1 MELNGGAGPSDL
13 EARARQLGAALDA
26 LIPAL
31 HARRDLLR
39 QIGMNLPPGTSSGFE
54 IIREEMA
61 FLLDRLRAGAAELA
75 RYRALAETATQ
86 LAASLDVQQV
96 LDEAMD
102 SVIALTGAE
111 RGYIL
116 LRDEDSGE
124 MVFSVARNLERET
137 LDESGFMVSRT
148 IVEQVI
154 ATGQPVVTTN
164 AQDDPRFAT
173 QQSVMFFA
181 LRSIL
186 CVPLV
191 ARGSMVGV
199 VYADNRVKDALFG
212 QDELALLVAF
222 ADQAAVAI
230 ENARLFE
237 RLQRALAEASE
248 MSELMDNVL
257 ASIASGVITTD
268 VNAIITLC
276 NSAAESILD
285 VPRGEVLN
293 RPLRIALPVL
303 YGQLQPA
310 LAAIFEKG
318 ETEVIEAELP
328 LPGRDPASL
337 VLKLTPLRN
346 EQRHPAETE
355 GVAIVLDDLSEIK
368 QRDATL
374 AMVRRYLPPAMVDQI
389 QNLDGLGL
397 GGERRVI
404 SVVFVETLPFEAMP
418 LGLPPDALLERLNL
432 YLTAAAEAIHARQ
445 GLVDKFIGSEV
456 MGLFNTQLNPD
467 DEHAWKALQ
476 AAITMRDELEAL
488 SARLGQ
494 PQMRC
499 CRIGVHTGVATLGN
513 VGNATRRDF
522 TAIGDMI
529 NLAKRLQE
537 HAAYG
542 QVIISDDTYQLC
554 REHIASHD
562 CEMHVTERA
571 TIQVRGRRQPVAVY
585 EVVCTR

>member
-1 MELNGGAGPSDL
+1 MAQSGIRRPDL
-13 EARARQLGAALDA
+13 QAEARHLGAALDA
-26 LIPAL
+26 LIGRM
-31 HARRDLLR
+31 HTQRDLLR
-39 QIGMNLPPGTSSGFE
+39 QMGMSLPPGTLSGFA
-54 IIREEMA
+54 IIREEVE
-61 FLLDRLRAGAAELA
+61 LLIERLGADADELE
-75 RYRALAETATQ
+75 RYRTLADTAAQ

-116 LRDEDSGE
+116 LRDEDTGE
-124 MVFSVARNLERET
+124 MVFSVARNLDRET

-148 IVEQVI
+148 IVEEVI
-154 ATGQPVVTTN
+154 ASGQPVVTTN

-173 QQSVMFFA
+173 QKSVMFFA

-191 ARGSMVGV
+191 ARGEMVGV

-230 ENARLFE
+230 ENARLFA

-276 NSAAESILD
+276 NQAAESILGTSRVD
-285 VPRGEVLN
+285 VLN

-303 YGQLQPA
+303 YGHIQPA
-310 LAAIFEKG
+310 LNAIFAG
-318 ETEVIEAELP
+318 GTSEVIEVDLP
-328 LPGRDPASL
+328 LPDREPANL
-337 VLKLTPLRN
+337 VLKLTPLRSQPRN
-346 EQRHPAETE
+346 PDAIE
-355 GVAIVLDDLSEIK
+355 GVAIVLDDLSEIR

-374 AMVRRYLPPAMVDQI
+374 TVVRRYLPPAMVDQI
-389 QNLDGLGL
+389 QSLDGLGL
-397 GGERRVI
+397 GGERRLI
-404 SVVFVETLPFEAMP
+404 SVVFVETLPSEVMP
-418 LGLPPDALLERLNL
+418 AGLPPAEQLARINQ
-432 YLTAAAEAIHARQ
+432 YLTAATEAIHERR

-467 DEHAWKALQ
+467 DDHAWQALQ
-476 AAITMRDELEAL
+476 AAITIHD
-488 SARLGQ
+488 RLQ
-494 PQMRC
+494 VFAESTQHQWRA
-499 CRIGVHTGVATLGN
+499 CRISVHTGVATLGN
-513 VGNATRRDF
+513 VGNPTRRDF

-529 NLAKRLQE
+529 NVAKRLQE
-537 HAAYG
+537 HAAHG
-542 QVIISDDTYQLC
+542 QVIISEDTFRLC
-554 REHIASHD
+554 EDRIAGHE
-562 CEMHVTERA
+562 CGMEVTEHT
-571 TIQVRGRRQPVAVY
+571 TIQVRGRRQPVTVY
-585 EVVCTR
+585 EVACTR

>member
-1 MELNGGAGPSDL
+1 MTLNGGASRSEL
-13 EARARQLGAALDA
+13 HAQARQLAAALDA
-26 LIPAL
+26 LMPAL
-31 HARRDLLR
+31 HAQRDALR
-39 QIGMNLPPGTSSGFE
+39 QMSMNLPPGTLSGFE
-54 IIREEMA
+54 ILRDEVS
-61 FLLDRLRAGAAELA
+61 LLIERLRAEHAEQQ
-75 RYRALAETATQ
+75 RYAALAGTATQ

-96 LDEAMD
+96 LNEAMD
-102 SVIALTGAE
+102 TVIALTGAE

-124 MVFSVARNLERET
+124 MAFSVARNLDRET
-137 LDESGFMVSRT
+137 LDESGFTVSRT

-164 AQDDPRFAT
+164 AQDDPRFAA
-173 QQSVMFFA
+173 QQSVVLFA

-191 ARGSMVGV
+191 ARGEMIGV
-199 VYADNRVKDALFG
+199 VYADNRVRDALF
-212 QDELALLVAF
+212 DEADLTLLVAF

-230 ENARLFE
+230 ENARLFT
-237 RLQRALAEASE
+237 RLQRALAEARE

-268 VNAIITLC
+268 VNVIITLC
-276 NSAAESILD
+276 NSAAAAILG

-293 RPLRIALPVL
+293 RPLRVALPAL
-303 YGQLQPA
+303 YGAMEPA
-310 LAAIFEKG
+310 LDGIFG
-318 ETEVIEAELP
+318 GGQTAMVETDLP

-337 VLKLTPLRN
+337 LLKLTPLRSD
-346 EQRHPAETE
+346 QRHAGEIE

-389 QNLDGLGL
+389 QSLDGLAL
-397 GGERRVI
+397 GGERRLVT
-404 SVVFVETLPFEAMP
+404 VVFVETLPFEAMP
-418 LGLPPDALLERLNL
+418 VALSPAALLERLNL
-432 YLTAAAEAIHARQ
+432 YLTVATDAIHQRQ
-445 GLVDKFIGSEV
+445 GLVDKYIGSAV

-467 DEHAWKALQ
+467 DDHAWQALL
-476 AAITMRDELEAL
+476 AAMTMREAL
-488 SARLGQ
+488 RALSDRLGEA
-494 PQMRC
+494 PGRC
-499 CRIGVHTGVATLGN
+499 CRIGVHSGVATLGN

-537 HAAYG
+537 HAGFG

-554 REHIASHD
+554 RASITAHD
-562 CEMHVTERA
+562 CDLRVTEQA
-571 TIQVRGRRQPVAVY
+571 TIQVRGRRQPVTVY
-585 EVVCTR
+585 EVTCAR

>member
-1 MELNGGAGPSDL
+1 MTDGGTGRVDL
-13 EARARQLGAALDA
+13 QEEAQRVGASLDA
-26 LIPAL
+26 LIGAL
-31 HARRDLLR
+31 RGQRDLLR
-39 QIGMNLPPGTSSGFE
+39 QTGMSLPPGTLSGFE
-54 IIREEMA
+54 IIREEVA
-61 FLLDRLRAGAAELA
+61 RLIDRLGAGAEELA
-75 RYRALAETATQ
+75 RYRTLADTAAQ

-116 LRDEDSGE
+116 LRDEDTGE
-124 MVFSVARNLERET
+124 MVFSVARNLDRET
-137 LDESGFMVSRT
+137 LDESGFMVSHT

-154 ATGQPVVTTN
+154 ASGQPVVTTN

-191 ARGSMVGV
+191 ARGEMVGV

-212 QDELALLVAF
+212 EDELALLVAF

-230 ENARLFE
+230 ENARLFA

-268 VNAIITLC
+268 VNAVITLC
-276 NSAAESILD
+276 NQAAEDILGA
-285 VPRGEVLN
+285 PRADVLN

-303 YGQLQPA
+303 YGYLQPA
-310 LAAIFEKG
+310 LNAIFAGGKS
-318 ETEVIEAELP
+318 EVIEVDLP
-328 LPGRDPASL
+328 LAGRETASL
-337 VLKLTPLRN
+337 VLKLTPLRS
-346 EQRHPAETE
+346 HPRDPEAIE
-355 GVAIVLDDLSEIK
+355 GVAIVLDDLSELK

-374 AMVRRYLPPAMVDQI
+374 AVVRRYLPPEMVDQI
-389 QNLDGLGL
+389 RSLDGLGL
-397 GGERRVI
+397 GGERRLI
-404 SVVFVETLPFEAMP
+404 TVVFVETLPFEVMP
-418 LGLPPDALLERLNL
+418 AGLPPAEQLARISRD
-432 YLTAAAEAIHARQ
+432 LTAAAEAIHERR
-445 GLVDKFIGSEV
+445 GLVDKFIGTEV

-467 DEHAWKALQ
+467 DDHAWQALL
-476 AAITMRDELEAL
+476 AAITMRDRLQAFPDELGNGRGA
-488 SARLGQ
+488 
-494 PQMRC
+494 
-499 CRIGVHTGVATLGN
+499 CRISVHTGVATLGN

-529 NLAKRLQE
+529 NVAKRLQE
-537 HAAYG
+537 HAAHG
-542 QVIISDDTYQLC
+542 QVIISEDTYRLC
-554 REHIASHD
+554 RERIAEHE
-562 CEMHVTERA
+562 CGMQVTEHT
-571 TIQVRGRRQPVAVY
+571 TIQVRGRRQPVTVY
-585 EVVCTR
+585 EVACTR